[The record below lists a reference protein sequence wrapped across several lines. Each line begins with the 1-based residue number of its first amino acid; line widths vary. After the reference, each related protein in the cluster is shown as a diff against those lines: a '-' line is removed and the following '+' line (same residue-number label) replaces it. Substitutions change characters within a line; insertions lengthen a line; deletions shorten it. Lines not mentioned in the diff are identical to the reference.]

1 MAEKQKSTEKKTQK
15 EAKASD
21 LEEQLATTEENLAL
35 EKERYLR
42 LFAEFENFKKRNAKE
57 RVELFKTANQEAVLA
72 MIPVLDD
79 FDRAM
84 SQIPEEK
91 APEMEGFTL
100 IAQKFK
106 EILQQ
111 QGLKNCSPEPGA
123 LFDAELHEAIT
134 QIPAQEEG
142 QKGTVVDII
151 EQGYQLGDRIIRYP
165 KVVVAQ

>member
-15 EAKASD
+15 EAKTSD

-79 FDRAM
+79 FDRAI